1 MIDVIRSMCRVDLSC
16 LDLTRYSPLPSIP
29 LARLL
34 LLQQVLPAAAQP
46 PDGRIACCRCR
57 LLSSPTSTHSRAI
70 FATSKL
76 VRGKSSGATS
86 WRAHSN
92 RRAQLKFRAVRESFS
107 RYFDPLHWNLHSI
120 SVSLVSFNSAQ
131 AQALFAWRV
140 ATSHST
146 TAPANGNPIYGQYTN
161 RMSSF

>member
-1 MIDVIRSMCRVDLSC
+1 VPAGSPRHPRRRLCTRHRLSLTFTRSDDKNVSEMMIDVIRSMCRVDLSC

-107 RYFDPLHWNLHSI
+107 RYFN
-120 SVSLVSFNSAQ
+120 
-131 AQALFAWRV
+131 
-140 ATSHST
+140 TSH
-146 TAPANGNPIYGQYTN
+146 
-161 RMSSF
+161 